1 MVDMEQTWDV
11 IVVGGGAAGLSAA
24 LMLGRA
30 RRRVLVV
37 DAGEPRNRYAAHMHG
52 VLGHEGLD
60 PAELLR
66 RGRGEV
72 EGYGVEVRPGSVD
85 HVDEDA
91 EGVTVRLS
99 SGESERARALI
110 VATGIT
116 DALPEIPGLADHWG
130 TSVLHCPYCHGHEV
144 RDQRLGVLTTSPTGL
159 HQALLIRQWS
169 DDVTVFTAGLG
180 GLDPADE
187 RRLLA
192 RGVRLVEQPVVEV
205 LDHHGRL
212 NGVRTADGE
221 IVELDAIFTAG
232 SAVPHDGF
240 LAHLGLDRED
250 GLFGSFLTVDPTGRT
265 SSERIWA
272 VGNVVNPMANVPVAI
287 AAGTMAGAFVNAV
300 LVSHDFD
307 DAVAA
312 PTGPGAG
319 DLSPAEYWEDRY
331 AGSDRMWSGRVNATM
346 ADVVGDLPAGD
357 ALDLGCGEGG
367 DAVWLAE
374 QGWRVTAL
382 DVSPTAVARGAEG
395 AAGRGVGDRITWVA
409 ARPGDVVHRARP
421 STWSPPPSSTP
432 PSRSPGRPSS
442 DGPPRGSGTAD
453 TSSWSPTCSR
463 PRTTTRRGPTGPRTP
478 TRTPTHGD
486 EHGDARPPR
495 PRVTAPPRPA
505 DTDRGD
511 RRAGAGPPGVDGRP
525 GGDETS

>member
-1 MVDMEQTWDV
+1 M
-11 IVVGGGAAGLSAA
+11 
-24 LMLGRA
+24 
-30 RRRVLVV
+30 
-37 DAGEPRNRYAAHMHG
+37 
-52 VLGHEGLD
+52 
-60 PAELLR
+60 R
-66 RGRGEV
+66 RGRTEV
-72 EGYGVEVRPGSVD
+72 EEYGVEVRPGAVE

-91 EGVTVRLS
+91 AGVTVRLS

-116 DALPEIPGLADHWG
+116 DALPEIPGLAAHWG

-144 RDQRLGVLTTSPTGL
+144 RDQRLGVLTTSPMGL

-169 DDVTVFTAGLG
+169 HDVTVFTAGLG
-180 GLDPADE
+180 GLDPTDE
-187 RRLLA
+187 QRLLA

-212 NGVRTADGE
+212 SGVRTAGGE

-250 GLFGSFLTVDPTGRT
+250 GPFGSFLAVDPTGKT

-272 VGNVVNPMANVPVAI
+272 VGNVVSPMANVPVSI
-287 AAGTMAGAFVNAV
+287 SAGTMAGAFVNAV
-300 LVSHDFD
+300 LVGHDFD
-307 DAVAA
+307 DAVAS
-312 PTGPGAG
+312 PTGPSVEAP
-319 DLSPAEYWEDRY
+319 SPAEYWEDRY

-395 AAGRGVGDRITWVA
+395 AAGRGVGDRITWIA
-409 ARPGDVVHRARP
+409 HDLA
-421 STWSPPPSSTP
+421 TWSTERHFDLVTASFFHSTV
-432 PSRSPGRPSS
+432 
-442 DGPPRGSGTAD
+442 AL
-453 TSSWSPTCSR
+453 
-463 PRTTTRRGPTGPRTP
+463 PRTP
-478 TRTPTHGD
+478 ILRRAAARVRDGGHLLLVSHVFETEDDYPPWADRAAHTDD
-486 EHGDARPPR
+486 EHGDAHGEGTATTVTPR
-495 PRVTAPPRPA
+495 HRTTP
-505 DTDRGD
+505 
-511 RRAGAGPPGVDGRP
+511 
-525 GGDETS
+525 SC